1 MKCQKCQKN
10 EAVVHFTEI
19 INGTKTETYL
29 CKSCSD
35 LNAGFSF
42 SSPFDLDFGSFF
54 QSVIGGEENF
64 SNHLKAPLV
73 CKVCKSTLKDIQTSG
88 RLGCSEC
95 YNTFRNEL
103 IRPLKEIHG
112 SSQHVGKIPK
122 RIGKVIKES
131 DKIEKLKIEL
141 NQAVLSENF
150 EKAAN
155 LRDIIRSLEG
165 KVV

>member
-19 INGTKTETYL
+19 INGVKSETYL

-35 LNAGFSF
+35 LNSGFSF

-54 QSVIGGEENF
+54 QSVIDGEEIF
-64 SNHLKAPLV
+64 ANHLKAPLV
-73 CKVCKSTLKDIQTSG
+73 CKVCKSTLKGIQASG

-95 YNTFRNEL
+95 YNTFKNEL

-112 SSQHVGKIPK
+112 SSRHVGKTP
-122 RIGKVIKES
+122 RRMESKVKES
-131 DKIEKLKIEL
+131 DKIEKLRQEL

-150 EKAAN
+150 EKAAKI
-155 LRDIIRSLEG
+155 RDIIKSLEG
-165 KVV
+165 KAV